1 MNTKA
6 IEEAVKAL
14 TPVNGITKDGTGFLT
29 REALDT
35 ALKVM
40 QQYLAVKGM
49 PEEKKCEH
57 EWITKWKG
65 GDRELNVKYDPNYF
79 ECKKCG
85 IHKVMPLIL
94 TENEWAYNEGFNSAL
109 HLCRLAVI
117 KGVPSVEQMSRI
129 IFEHYQNPNASA
141 YLLAT
146 AIHKLYLE
154 RLGIK
159 K

>member
-1 MNTKA
+1 MIPNTKA

-40 QQYLAVKGM
+40 QQYLAVKGF
-49 PEEKKCEH
+49 PKEKDVEGKTILQDVRE
-57 EWITKWKG
+57 
-65 GDRELNVKYDPNYF
+65 GDYDY
-79 ECKKCG
+79 
-85 IHKVMPLIL
+85 
-94 TENEWAYNEGFNSAL
+94 GFNQAL
-109 HLCRLAVI
+109 SLCRLAAV

-146 AIHKLYLE
+146 AIHKLYLTK
-154 RLGIK
+154 LGIK
-159 K
+159 EEK

>member
-1 MNTKA
+1 MIPNTKA

-40 QQYLAVKGM
+40 QQYLAVKGF
-49 PEEKKCEH
+49 PEDIPSDFVGKICLTCKSFKVLEKDFDT
-57 EWITKWKG
+57 W
-65 GDRELNVKYDPNYF
+65 
-79 ECKKCG
+79 
-85 IHKVMPLIL
+85 
-94 TENEWAYNEGFNSAL
+94 NSAL

-146 AIHKLYLE
+146 AIHKLYLTK
-154 RLGIK
+154 LGIK
-159 K
+159 EEK